1 MINVTV
7 SVDSSKFD
15 RMMSDIPGAL
25 ARAQRKALLSIG
37 AHVASEATRA
47 FREPTLR
54 PSPWVPRKDKK
65 ARHPLLIKSGS
76 LRQSMSWR
84 ITAPDTVQIG
94 SDKKYAGY
102 HQQGT
107 KKMPARPF
115 FPIDKSGQLT
125 PRIMGKINADI
136 EKAFA
141 AELGK
146 IGG

>member
-1 MINVTV
+1 MINVTF
-7 SVDSSKFD
+7 SVDTSKFD
-15 RMMSDIPGAL
+15 RMMSNIPGAL
-25 ARAQRKALLSIG
+25 ARAQRNALSSIG
-37 AHVASEATRA
+37 EHVASEATRA
-47 FREPTLR
+47 FREPSLR
-54 PSPWVPRKDKK
+54 PSPWAPRKDKK
-65 ARHPLLIKSGS
+65 AKHPLLIKSGS

-115 FPIDKSGQLT
+115 FPIDKSGRLT

-141 AELGK
+141 AELSRLK
-146 IGG
+146 S